1 MKLEFVLC
9 LATPKFNSVKYCL
22 AISKYWQA
30 HLLTGRIGTYHS
42 KPSLTMHALFTTLW
56 QTLPPKTLTW
66 QTPWLLATGS
76 LTQRLQ
82 QVCQQEF
89 KVQVLKHE
97 FIAAPEFICEDL
109 NVRPKDQVLQREVLL
124 CDGEEPLVFACSLL
138 PEAAL
143 QGRYQA
149 LKELGSRPLGHWIFS
164 EPVLK
169 RQTMLFTELPSRATL
184 FQNLNT
190 PSAISPSMSLW
201 GRKTL
206 FVGAAKPLLVS
217 EFFLPAL
224 KRRSGDQHG
233 A

>member
-1 MKLEFVLC
+1 M
-9 LATPKFNSVKYCL
+9 
-22 AISKYWQA
+22 QD
-30 HLLTGRIGTYHS
+30 
-42 KPSLTMHALFTTLW
+42 LFTATW
-56 QTLPPKTLTW
+56 QTTQAPMASW

-82 QVCQQEF
+82 QVCQQTF

-97 FIAAPEFICEDL
+97 FIAAPEFSCEDL
-109 NVRPKDQVLQREVLL
+109 NLRPKDQVLQREVLL
-124 CDGEEPLVFACSLL
+124 CDGDEPLVFAYSLL

-143 QGRYQA
+143 QGRYQE
-149 LKELGSRPLGHWIFS
+149 LRELGSRPLGHWIFS

-169 RQTMLFTELPSRATL
+169 RQTMLFAELSLHATV
-184 FQNLNT
+184 FQTLNT
-190 PSAISPSMSLW
+190 LSAISPSMRLW

-224 KRRSGDQHG
+224 KARSGVSNG

>member
-1 MKLEFVLC
+1 MKDLFTATWQ
-9 LATPKFNSVKYCL
+9 ATPPQTAS
-22 AISKYWQA
+22 WQL
-30 HLLTGRIGTYHS
+30 H
-42 KPSLTMHALFTTLW
+42 
-56 QTLPPKTLTW
+56 
-66 QTPWLLATGS
+66 WLLASGS

-97 FIAAPEFICEDL
+97 FITAPEFVCEDL
-109 NVRPKDQVLQREVLL
+109 VIQPTALVLQREVLL
-124 CDGEEPLVFACSLL
+124 CDGDEPLVFACSLL

-143 QGRYQA
+143 HGRYQELRA
-149 LKELGSRPLGHWIFS
+149 LGSRPLGHWIFS

-169 RQTMLFTELPSRATL
+169 RQTLLFAELPHQAQV
-184 FQNLNT
+184 FQNLNFT
-190 PSAISPSMSLW
+190 LESSLL

-206 FVGAAKPLLVS
+206 FVGADKPLLVS

-224 KRRSGDQHG
+224 QQRVGAQHG